1 MWVIG
6 NPGWGVVYGS
16 MARFMATLFLLY
28 WECVILLGA
37 AEVSQIVHE
46 WRKVAKTISGV
57 NQVPSS
63 LS

>member
-16 MARFMATLFLLY
+16 LARVMATFFLLY

-37 AEVSQIVHE
+37 AEISQIAHE
-46 WRKVAKTISGV
+46 WHKVARTMRSIR
-57 NQVPSS
+57 
-63 LS
+63 